1 MTDTNKPMMND
12 DEVAA
17 FKAQIKQQI
26 VDEMKDD
33 RALALEEA
41 AQRRVTEAEERKKY
55 FDKMKESPE
64 PWVEIVS
71 WVDTEQGVKVELE
84 WNDAFIDHLKVE
96 GVTGTDEDQIVQKW
110 VAVLLHNVADDMGGS
125 AVPEGESEFQG

>member
-1 MTDTNKPMMND
+1 MTDTEKTVMSGE
-12 DEVAA
+12 EVAA

-26 VDEMKDD
+26 VDEMKDE

-71 WVDTEQGVKVELE
+71 WVDTEQGVKVELD

-96 GVTGTDEDQIVQKW
+96 GVTGADEDQIVQKW
-110 VAVLLHNVADDMGGS
+110 VAVLLHNVADDMGDKT
-125 AVPEGESEFQG
+125 VPEGESEFQG

>member
-1 MTDTNKPMMND
+1 MTDTEKTVMSD
-12 DEVAA
+12 EEVAA

-26 VDEMKDD
+26 VDEMKDE

-110 VAVLLHNVADDMGGS
+110 VAVLLHNVADDMGEKT
-125 AVPEGESEFQG
+125 VPEGESEFQG

>member
-1 MTDTNKPMMND
+1 MTDTEKTVMSD
-12 DEVAA
+12 EEVAA

-26 VDEMKDD
+26 VDEMKDE

-71 WVDTEQGVKVELE
+71 WVDTEQGVKVELD

-96 GVTGTDEDQIVQKW
+96 GVTGADEDQIVQKW
-110 VAVLLHNVADDMGGS
+110 VAVLLHNVADDMGDKT
-125 AVPEGESEFQG
+125 VPEGESEFQG

>member
-1 MTDTNKPMMND
+1 MTDENKPVMGD
-12 DEVAA
+12 DDVAD

-26 VDEMKDD
+26 INEMKDE

-41 AQRRVTEAEERKKY
+41 AQRRLSEAEERKHY

-110 VAVLLHNVADDMGGS
+110 VAVLLHNVADDMGGK
-125 AVPEGESEFQG
+125 VTPEGESEFQG

>member
-1 MTDTNKPMMND
+1 MSNEPKPTMS
-12 DEVAA
+12 DEDIAE
-17 FKAQIKQQI
+17 FKAAIKQQI
-26 VDEMKDD
+26 VDEMKDE

-41 AQRRVTEAEERKKY
+41 AQRRISEAEERQKY
-55 FDKMKESPE
+55 FEKMKESPE

-71 WVDTEQGVKVELE
+71 WIDTDQGVKVELE

-96 GVTGTDEDQIVQKW
+96 GITGTDEDQIVQKW
-110 VAVLLHNVADDMGGS
+110 VAVLLHNVADDMGES